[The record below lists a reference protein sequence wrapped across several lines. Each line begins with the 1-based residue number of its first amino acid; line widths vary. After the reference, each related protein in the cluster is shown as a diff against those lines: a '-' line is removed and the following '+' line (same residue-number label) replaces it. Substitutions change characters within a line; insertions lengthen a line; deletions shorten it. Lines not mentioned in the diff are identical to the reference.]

1 MITASSKTLRQAM
14 AWLASVLVL
23 AFAGGGSIAW
33 AEPEAS
39 APAPAVRVTATIFPL
54 YDWVREIAQG
64 RLPADATT
72 FLLSSGTDMHS
83 FQPSVRDMGTI
94 GASDLFLYVG
104 GASDE
109 WVPGVLAA
117 TARTAPNRRAV
128 SMLEALGDR
137 AHAEELGKCM
147 EHAPHHHD
155 GHDKCVEE
163 DELDEHVWLSL
174 RNAIVLT
181 DRIADELSSLDPDGA
196 PTYRANAAT
205 YADRLRDLDRRYA
218 ELRASARRDVL
229 VFADRF
235 PFRDLAADY
244 DLRYVAAFSGC
255 SAESEASFSTI
266 AALAKEVRDENLPVV
281 LTLENSRPRLA
292 QTIVAASGRPDVDI
306 RVLNSMQGV
315 PADVAARTT
324 YLEVMEQNL
333 AVLREALADE
343 Q

>member
-1 MITASSKTLRQAM
+1 MMTASSKTLRQAM
-14 AWLASVLVL
+14 AWLAAVLVF
-23 AFAGGGSIAW
+23 AFAGGGSMAW

-54 YDWVREIAQG
+54 YDWVREIARG

-128 SMLEALGDR
+128 SMLSALGE
-137 AHAEELGKCM
+137 HALSEELTEGM
-147 EHAPHHHD
+147 EPDHD
-155 GHDKCVEE
+155 ADEDD

-181 DRIADELSSLDPDGA
+181 ARIADELSALDPDGA
-196 PTYRANAAT
+196 PTYRANAAA
-205 YADRLRDLDRRYA
+205 YVAHLRDLDRRYA